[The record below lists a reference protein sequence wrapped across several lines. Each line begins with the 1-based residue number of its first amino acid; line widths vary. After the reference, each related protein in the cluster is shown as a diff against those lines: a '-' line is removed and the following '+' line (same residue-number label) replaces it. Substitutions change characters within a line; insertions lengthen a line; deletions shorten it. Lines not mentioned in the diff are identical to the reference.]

1 MYKIYSIHFSPKI
14 SLIVQQ
20 KKNLPEK
27 CHLLLNETIFFCEK
41 TMDIV
46 KSFHFSILPKN
57 SSLLSDIMSHEE
69 TILVKKIQPKK
80 EKEKKLLLIFHFQKL
95 SFNSEISSMC
105 GRRKKSFHLNHF
117 HSIPFRAELAKRR
130 FEGNNNERPSLVL
143 VFYRCSIIFDK
154 KLLFMNME

>member
-20 KKNLPEK
+20 KKNSPEK

-46 KSFHFSILPKN
+46 RSFHFSILPKN

-80 EKEKKLLLIFHFQKL
+80 EKEKKTFIDFSFSKIEFQ
-95 SFNSEISSMC
+95 F
-105 GRRKKSFHLNHF
+105 
-117 HSIPFRAELAKRR
+117 
-130 FEGNNNERPSLVL
+130 
-143 VFYRCSIIFDK
+143 
-154 KLLFMNME
+154 

>member
-1 MYKIYSIHFSPKI
+1 MCLQLNPLGKIGNLYKTIEKVIHNIIFKRNKIMYKIYSIHFSPKI

-20 KKNLPEK
+20 KKNSPEK

-46 KSFHFSILPKN
+46 RSFHFSILPKN
-57 SSLLSDIMSHEE
+57 SSRISDIMSHEE

-105 GRRKKSFHLNHF
+105 GRRKKSFQQVQKTNQ
-117 HSIPFRAELAKRR
+117 R
-130 FEGNNNERPSLVL
+130 
-143 VFYRCSIIFDK
+143 
-154 KLLFMNME
+154 